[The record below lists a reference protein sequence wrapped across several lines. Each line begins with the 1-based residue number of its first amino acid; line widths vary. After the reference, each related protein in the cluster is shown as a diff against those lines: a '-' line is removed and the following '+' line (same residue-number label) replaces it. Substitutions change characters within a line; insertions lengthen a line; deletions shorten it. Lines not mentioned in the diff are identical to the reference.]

1 MAVIY
6 LIFNEGYSA
15 GGGDNLTRH
24 DLSGEAVRLGRVL
37 AELMP
42 DDPEVLGL
50 LALMLLQNSRRN
62 ARQSADGFPL
72 LLED

>member
-1 MAVIY
+1 MIY

-15 GGGDNLTRH
+15 SGGDNLTRH